1 MSQVLQPAAAAPAPV
16 AEPKPAEITQFIA
29 NIDEDAPALDD
40 GVATAAADAR
50 APTPATA
57 PAAPDTAMGPAPT
70 EEDAPVLATTPTA
83 VAPNLNPL
91 TTPPGVKVRF
101 LYSSL

>member
-70 EEDAPVLATTPTA
+70 EEDAPVLATTPPTDA
-83 VAPNLNPL
+83 HGLNPL